1 MTNKFIAALLTISVA
16 ACSSVPR
23 IGPAQ
28 PANPAGAATS
38 PSTGVEDDK
47 TSESKPEQNTAESTQ
62 DRPDQTPPK
71 RSHLTEIGKGIVL
84 VTLIALMAWL
94 QYRAV
99 CPYSYC

>member
-1 MTNKFIAALLTISVA
+1 MTNRIIAVLLAISLA

-28 PANPAGAATS
+28 PVNPAGAATS
-38 PSTGVEDDK
+38 PSTGAKDDK
-47 TSESKPEQNTAESTQ
+47 TSDSKPEQKTAERAQ
-62 DRPDQTPPK
+62 DSPDKTRPET
-71 RSHLTEIGKGIVL
+71 SHLKELGKGLVL
-84 VTLIALMAWL
+84 VTLIALMVWL